1 MCGIAGFYSDNQSF
15 SRPELSAMAD
25 SIRHRG
31 PDAEGFFFDAGI
43 GLAHRRLSIIDLSSH
58 ANQPMYSE
66 SGRSVMVYNG
76 EIYNYD
82 EIRREQGFVPRTTS
96 DTEIAL
102 MMLEKW
108 GAAPAAEQFNGMFAI
123 AWLDKQTRVLSIVR
137 DRVGIKPVYYY
148 WDGRDFAFASELKAL
163 LQLQKVFRGR
173 QVCQEAVNQFLHLG
187 YIPAPNSIYLN
198 IYKQPAGTI
207 LQFDGKQLEIKAFWQ
222 AKDALTRE
230 TITNEMQAKE
240 TLRDLVET
248 SVRYRLKSDV
258 PFGSFL
264 SGGIDSSL
272 VTAVAQRNH
281 SQRMKTFSIGFDHPK
296 HDESQF
302 ARKVAQYLGTEHN
315 EFRVTLD
322 EAKALVPSLLDVY
335 DEPFSDTSAFPTMIV
350 SQLARKHVT
359 MVLSGDGGDE
369 LFMGYGAYS
378 WAERLQTG
386 WLAHAHNF
394 VGTAAKMLGSRYKR
408 VGNLLCY
415 NRNCDLR
422 SHIFSQEQYLFS
434 QSQVEKMR
442 GNSHGLEFANDMP
455 TDLRT
460 FTPAEQQAYFD
471 LHYYLP
477 DDLLVKVDRAT
488 MIHGLEARVPLL
500 DYNIV
505 EFALNV
511 SPALKV
517 KNGVQKHLLKQV
529 LYDYIPANLFDR
541 PKWGFSI
548 PLKDWLKTD
557 LAYLIDEY
565 LSDELVH
572 RHSAV
577 PVKYVQQLKKQ
588 FRNGNNDYLYNR
600 IWALIV
606 LHKFLQEKM

>member
-1 MCGIAGFYSDNQSF
+1 MCGIAGFYSVDQSF
-15 SRPELSAMAD
+15 SRPELAAMAD

-31 PDAEGFFFDAGI
+31 PDAEGVYFEEGI

-76 EIYNYD
+76 EIFNYD
-82 EIRREQGFVPRTTS
+82 EIRREQGFTPKTSS

-102 MMLEKW
+102 MLLEKY
-108 GAAPAAEQFNGMFAI
+108 GTDATEQFNGMFAI
-123 AWLDKQTRVLSIVR
+123 AWLDKSTRNLSIIR
-137 DRVGIKPVYYY
+137 DRIGIKPLYYY

-163 LQLQKVFRGR
+163 LQLQKIYRSR
-173 QVCQEAVNQFLHLG
+173 QIHAPAVNQFLHLG
-187 YIPAPNSIYLN
+187 YIPAPNSIYRN

-207 LQFDGKQLEIKAFWQ
+207 LQFDGKELNIKPYWQ
-222 AKDALTRE
+222 ASDKLTSE
-230 TITNEMQAKE
+230 TITDEMQAKE
-240 TLRDLVET
+240 ILRDLVET

-302 ARKVAQYLGTEHN
+302 ARSVAEYLGTEHH
-315 EFRVTLD
+315 EFKVTLG
-322 EAKALVPSLLDVY
+322 EAQALVPSLLDVY
-335 DEPFSDTSAFPTMIV
+335 DEPYADTSAFPTMLV
-350 SQLARKHVT
+350 SKLARKHVT

-369 LFMGYGAYS
+369 LFMGYGAYR
-378 WAERLQTG
+378 WAEKLEKG
-386 WLAHAHNF
+386 WLARNRNLA
-394 VGTAAKMLGSRYKR
+394 GTAAKMLGSRYKR
-408 VGNLLCY
+408 VGHLLCY
-415 NRNCDLR
+415 NRDSDMR

-434 QSQVEKMR
+434 YDQIRKMR
-442 GNSHGLEFANDMP
+442 RDTEGLQFTTAMP
-455 TDLRT
+455 GGIRT
-460 FTPAEQQAYFD
+460 FTAAEQQAFFD

-488 MIHGLEARVPLL
+488 MQYGLEARVPLL

-505 EFALNV
+505 EFALNL
-511 SPALKV
+511 SPQLKV
-517 KNGVQKHLLKQV
+517 KNGVQKHLLKEV
-529 LYDYIPANLFDR
+529 LYDYIPANLFNR

-548 PLKDWLKTD
+548 PLMDWLKKD
-557 LAYLIDEY
+557 LSYLIDEF
-565 LSDELVH
+565 LSPDVVNKHLV
-572 RHSAV
+572 V
-577 PVKYVQQLKKQ
+577 PIKYVEQLKNQ
-588 FRNGNNDYLYNR
+588 FRSGKHDYLYNR